1 MIMEGLKKFSL
12 LVSIACTLMLTGCEK
27 YVRPNKVERI
37 VEDNKWSVSNCIVN
51 GVNYEFLNTE
61 FHFREAGYIAVS
73 ATDTL
78 NGKWTVGLNKKPTT
92 LYISSFLYDPYF
104 VLNDSWEVL
113 TAAKNRLTMRAEHG
127 NVVNSLTLIR
137 IED

>member
-1 MIMEGLKKFSL
+1 MIMKGSMKIGL
-12 LVSIACTLMLTGCEK
+12 LVSIACILMLGSCEK
-27 YVRPNKVERI
+27 FVRPNKVERI

-51 GVNYEFLNTE
+51 GVNHQFIGTE

-73 ATDTL
+73 ETASV

-92 LYISSFLYDPYF
+92 LYISAFLSEPYF
-104 VLNDSWEVL
+104 VLNDSWKVL
-113 TAAKNRLTMRAEHG
+113 TATKNRLTMRAEHG